1 MLIFFAMYVIHSFIH
16 SFIHTFSQYCCGIC
30 IHLFDQVDFVKQ
42 CFARFDASGFK
53 SVARNFYILDAPWD
67 IHAIWSDWI
76 YHFFFS
82 PHDWMAFV
90 RLNKRHVMLCC
101 YVP

>member
-1 MLIFFAMYVIHSFIH
+1 MLIFFAMYVIHSFIHSFIHAFIHSFIH

-53 SVARNFYILDAPWD
+53 SVPRNFYILDAPWD
-67 IHAIWSDWI
+67 IHAI
-76 YHFFFS
+76 
-82 PHDWMAFV
+82 
-90 RLNKRHVMLCC
+90 
-101 YVP
+101 